1 MRPLSK
7 LEAAE
12 GNAWRI
18 DGSTIFQTSDRTDV
32 KYTLDHV
39 FGPDLSTQQIYEQT
53 TRSLIAKVVNGFN
66 STVFAYGQTSS
77 GKTFTMRGSESEA
90 GLIPLAVHEVFEL
103 IEGSQDREFLIRV
116 SYTEVCWAGTQ
127 QHACMTRWLS
137 PACMHTC
144 IVQTCCH
151 AWLAWQH
158 LVNINS

>member
-1 MRPLSK
+1 MQPSACNGPSLPLAPIPPTRSVSVRVRPLSK

-18 DGSTIFQTSDRTDV
+18 DGSTICQTSDRTDV

-77 GKTFTMRGSESEA
+77 GKTFTMRGSESEP

-116 SYTEVCWAGTQ
+116 SYTEVCWAGT
-127 QHACMTRWLS
+127 
-137 PACMHTC
+137 
-144 IVQTCCH
+144 
-151 AWLAWQH
+151 
-158 LVNINS
+158 